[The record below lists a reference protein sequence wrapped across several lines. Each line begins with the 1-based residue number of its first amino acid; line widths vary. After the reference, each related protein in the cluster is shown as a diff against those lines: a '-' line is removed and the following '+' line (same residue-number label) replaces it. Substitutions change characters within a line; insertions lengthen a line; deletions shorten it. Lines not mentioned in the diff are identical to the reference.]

1 MKKVLAVALI
11 AAALITMIIVP
22 VGAELTNEEQI
33 INDRRPI
40 KCPECG
46 QQLNNTDGDGNKT
59 PLAWRDVKGNVNYD
73 TVDSYTHYCDNC
85 QTDVTFHFWACKY
98 SSCHICLPTSPGD
111 VCPNCHAYQ
120 VIPEDIQELIYGA
133 GDAENSYYAGTVQG
147 YEKGKAAATDGG
159 YEAGYNAGYEAGYAV
174 YPFVMGHITNN
185 GQKEVQAEMASPKYG
200 GAYDP
205 DKLKQDEKNQEAAL
219 AQLKV
224 DGQDYNPKQMDA
236 YETVSGAEKES
247 SEGMF
252 MGSPIIFGR
261 EALGKLGVM
270 DNMYVTMPL
279 VKRLQYQ
286 AASVNFN
293 RALGEGN
300 KIKNQKALDNII
312 KAQTEAIAVQKRVT
326 LDSYKPYVSADELKQ
341 MGAWYDEYLASVVAT
356 LRSNESSDNKQ
367 KQQEKATKLLNSRLL
382 NKKEKVERRL
392 ELLGQE
398 AAKEAINI
406 YGVGSGGSRLTTGTL
421 PLHNQL
427 ETALA
432 SFKHTEKALI
442 FNTGY
447 MANVGIISALGIK
460 DSIIFSDELNH
471 ASIIDGCRLSHAKTV
486 VYKHNDM
493 KDLAEKLQE
502 HAGCQGLIVTDAVF
516 SMGGDIAP
524 LPDIMALA
532 EQYHVLTMVDE
543 AHATGVIGATGRGI
557 VEHFGLKRQPDVLM
571 GTLSKALAA
580 EGGYVCG
587 SQLLIDYLRNTA
599 RSYIFSTSLS
609 PAVLAAATK
618 ALELLENQPS
628 MVHQL
633 QENTRIFCKTL
644 QQEGI
649 EAHSDTAIV
658 PIVLH
663 DEELALRVAEE
674 LNIQNIFISP
684 IRYPTVPKGQAML
697 RAALMATHTA
707 EELRQAAHTIGQ
719 TISRL
724 TNN

>member
-1 MKKVLAVALI
+1 MSI
-11 AAALITMIIVP
+11 
-22 VGAELTNEEQI
+22 
-33 INDRRPI
+33 
-40 KCPECG
+40 
-46 QQLNNTDGDGNKT
+46 
-59 PLAWRDVKGNVNYD
+59 
-73 TVDSYTHYCDNC
+73 
-85 QTDVTFHFWACKY
+85 Y
-98 SSCHICLPTSPGD
+98 SLKMRASKHTGS
-111 VCPNCHAYQ
+111 
-120 VIPEDIQELIYGA
+120 IQE
-133 GDAENSYYAGTVQG
+133 
-147 YEKGKAAATDGG
+147 
-159 YEAGYNAGYEAGYAV
+159 
-174 YPFVMGHITNN
+174 H
-185 GQKEVQAEMASPKYG
+185 
-200 GAYDP
+200 
-205 DKLKQDEKNQEAAL
+205 
-219 AQLKV
+219 
-224 DGQDYNPKQMDA
+224 
-236 YETVSGAEKES
+236 VSGAEKILPQQELPQQ
-247 SEGMF
+247 M
-252 MGSPIIFGR
+252 
-261 EALGKLGVM
+261 EALLSRALHHAKGKADFINLKIEAVAPENLKYIEALPVSTHEAATPAEGRQFMCQIMAELGLTTDKCQKILELFQATYGMRGAMLLDVDTLERLEPDQQRGIRATYM
-270 DNMYVTMPL
+270 DSIAPKGEAKAICDGKNHFQEALVLASKVLSAPNIIGELCMSDDPDYITGYIATRDKGYIRITQLKEMGCPDGGRIFLYRGPKSQVEDCIRYLQEQRVL
-279 VKRLQYQ
+279 VKNVPSNPYANNTPKPKSTSDKPWQIFEDILAQKKSQQLYRNTKEISSAQ
-286 AASVNFN
+286 AAHIIYQ
-293 RALGEGN
+293 GQ
-300 KIKNQKALDNII
+300 NQL
-312 KAQTEAIAVQKRVT
+312 
-326 LDSYKPYVSADELKQ
+326 
-341 MGAWYDEYLASVVAT
+341 MLAS
-356 LRSNESSDNKQ
+356 NDY
-367 KQQEKATKLLNSRLL
+367 
-382 NKKEKVERRL
+382 
-392 ELLGQE
+392 LGLIDHPEVKE

-557 VEHFGLKRQPDVLM
+557 AEHFGLKRQPDVLM

-649 EAHSDTAIV
+649 EAHSDTAII

-663 DEELALRVAEE
+663 DEVLALRVAAE
-674 LNIQNIFISP
+674 LNRQNIFISP

-697 RAALMATHTA
+697 RAALMATHTPK
-707 EELRQAAHTIGQ
+707 ELCQAAHTIGQ
-719 TISRL
+719 TIARL
-724 TNN
+724 ADN

>member
-1 MKKVLAVALI
+1 MSI
-11 AAALITMIIVP
+11 
-22 VGAELTNEEQI
+22 
-33 INDRRPI
+33 
-40 KCPECG
+40 
-46 QQLNNTDGDGNKT
+46 
-59 PLAWRDVKGNVNYD
+59 
-73 TVDSYTHYCDNC
+73 
-85 QTDVTFHFWACKY
+85 Y
-98 SSCHICLPTSPGD
+98 SLKMRASKHTGS
-111 VCPNCHAYQ
+111 
-120 VIPEDIQELIYGA
+120 IQE
-133 GDAENSYYAGTVQG
+133 
-147 YEKGKAAATDGG
+147 
-159 YEAGYNAGYEAGYAV
+159 
-174 YPFVMGHITNN
+174 H
-185 GQKEVQAEMASPKYG
+185 
-200 GAYDP
+200 
-205 DKLKQDEKNQEAAL
+205 
-219 AQLKV
+219 
-224 DGQDYNPKQMDA
+224 
-236 YETVSGAEKES
+236 VSGAEKILPQQELPQQMEALLSRALHHAKGKADFINLKIEAIS
-247 SEGMF
+247 SE
-252 MGSPIIFGR
+252 SLKYI
-261 EALGKLGVM
+261 EALPVSTHEAANPAEGRQFMCQIMTELGLTPDKCQKILELFQATYGMRGAMLLDVDTLERLEPDQQRGIRATYMDSIAPKGEAKAICDGKNHFQEALVLASKVLSAPNIIGELCMSDDPDYITGYIATRDKGYIRITQLKEMGCPDGGRIFLYRGPKSQVE
-270 DNMYVTMPL
+270 DCIQYLQEQRVL
-279 VKRLQYQ
+279 VKNVPSNPYANNTPKPKSTSDKPWQIFQDILDQKKIQQLYRNTKEISSAQ
-286 AASVNFN
+286 AAHIIYQ
-293 RALGEGN
+293 GQ
-300 KIKNQKALDNII
+300 NQL
-312 KAQTEAIAVQKRVT
+312 
-326 LDSYKPYVSADELKQ
+326 
-341 MGAWYDEYLASVVAT
+341 MLAS
-356 LRSNESSDNKQ
+356 NDY
-367 KQQEKATKLLNSRLL
+367 
-382 NKKEKVERRL
+382 
-392 ELLGQE
+392 LGLIDHPEVKE

-543 AHATGVIGATGRGI
+543 AHATGVIGVTGRGI
-557 VEHFGLKRQPDVLM
+557 AEHFGLKRQPDVLM

-633 QENTRIFCKTL
+633 HENTRIFCKTL

-674 LNIQNIFISP
+674 LNRQNIFISP

-697 RAALMATHTA
+697 RAALMATHTP
-707 EELRQAAHTIGQ
+707 EELCQAAHTIGQ
-719 TISRL
+719 TIARL
-724 TNN
+724 TDN

>member
-1 MKKVLAVALI
+1 MSI
-11 AAALITMIIVP
+11 
-22 VGAELTNEEQI
+22 
-33 INDRRPI
+33 
-40 KCPECG
+40 
-46 QQLNNTDGDGNKT
+46 
-59 PLAWRDVKGNVNYD
+59 
-73 TVDSYTHYCDNC
+73 
-85 QTDVTFHFWACKY
+85 Y
-98 SSCHICLPTSPGD
+98 SLKMRASKHTGS
-111 VCPNCHAYQ
+111 V
-120 VIPEDIQELIYGA
+120 QE
-133 GDAENSYYAGTVQG
+133 
-147 YEKGKAAATDGG
+147 
-159 YEAGYNAGYEAGYAV
+159 
-174 YPFVMGHITNN
+174 H
-185 GQKEVQAEMASPKYG
+185 
-200 GAYDP
+200 
-205 DKLKQDEKNQEAAL
+205 
-219 AQLKV
+219 
-224 DGQDYNPKQMDA
+224 
-236 YETVSGAEKES
+236 VSGAEKILPQQELPQQMEALLSRALHHAKGKADFINLKIEAIS
-247 SEGMF
+247 SE
-252 MGSPIIFGR
+252 SLKYI
-261 EALGKLGVM
+261 EALPVSTHEAANPAEGRQFMCQIMTELGLTPDKCQKILELFQATYGMRGAMLLDVDTLERLEPDQQRGIRATYMDSIAPKGEAKAICDGKNHFQEALVLASKVLSAPNIIGELCMSDDPDYITGYIATRDKGYIRITQLKEMGCPDGGRIFLYRGPKSQVE
-270 DNMYVTMPL
+270 DCIKYLQEQRVL
-279 VKRLQYQ
+279 VKNVPANPYANNIPKPKSASDKPWQVFKDILAQKKSQQLYRNTKEISSAQ
-286 AASVNFN
+286 AAH
-293 RALGEGN
+293 
-300 KIKNQKALDNII
+300 II
-312 KAQTEAIAVQKRVT
+312 YQGQSR
-326 LDSYKPYVSADELKQ
+326 L
-341 MGAWYDEYLASVVAT
+341 MLASNDY
-356 LRSNESSDNKQ
+356 LGLIDHPEIKES
-367 KQQEKATKLLNSRLL
+367 
-382 NKKEKVERRL
+382 
-392 ELLGQE
+392 
-398 AAKEAINI
+398 AKEAINT

-427 ETALA
+427 EAALA
-432 SFKHTEKALI
+432 NFKHTEKALL

-557 VEHFGLKRQPDVLM
+557 VEHFDLNRQPDVLM

-649 EAHSDTAIV
+649 EAHSNTAIV

-663 DEELALRVAEE
+663 DEELALRAAEE
-674 LNIQNIFISP
+674 LNRQNIFISP

-697 RAALMATHTA
+697 RAALMATHTP
-707 EELRQAAHTIGQ
+707 EELCQAAHTIGQ
-719 TISRL
+719 TISKL

>member
-1 MKKVLAVALI
+1 MSI
-11 AAALITMIIVP
+11 
-22 VGAELTNEEQI
+22 
-33 INDRRPI
+33 
-40 KCPECG
+40 
-46 QQLNNTDGDGNKT
+46 
-59 PLAWRDVKGNVNYD
+59 
-73 TVDSYTHYCDNC
+73 
-85 QTDVTFHFWACKY
+85 Y
-98 SSCHICLPTSPGD
+98 SLKMRASKHTGS
-111 VCPNCHAYQ
+111 
-120 VIPEDIQELIYGA
+120 IQE
-133 GDAENSYYAGTVQG
+133 
-147 YEKGKAAATDGG
+147 
-159 YEAGYNAGYEAGYAV
+159 
-174 YPFVMGHITNN
+174 H
-185 GQKEVQAEMASPKYG
+185 
-200 GAYDP
+200 
-205 DKLKQDEKNQEAAL
+205 
-219 AQLKV
+219 
-224 DGQDYNPKQMDA
+224 
-236 YETVSGAEKES
+236 VSGAEKILPQQELPQQMEALLSRALHHAKGKADFINLKIEAIS
-247 SEGMF
+247 SESLKYIDALPVSTHEAANPAEGRQFMCQIMTELGLTPDKCQKILELFRATYGMRGAMLLDVDTLERLEPDQQRGIRATYMDSIAPKGETKAICDGKNHF
-252 MGSPIIFGR
+252 Q
-261 EALGKLGVM
+261 EALVLASKVLSAPNIIGELCMSDDPDYITGYIATREKGYIRITQLKEMGCPDGGRIFLYRGPKSQVN
-270 DNMYVTMPL
+270 DCIKYLQEQRVL
-279 VKRLQYQ
+279 VKNVPANPYGNNTPKQKSAPNKPWQVFEDILTQKKSQQLYRNTKEISSAQ
-286 AASVNFN
+286 AAHIIYQ
-293 RALGEGN
+293 GQ
-300 KIKNQKALDNII
+300 NQL
-312 KAQTEAIAVQKRVT
+312 
-326 LDSYKPYVSADELKQ
+326 
-341 MGAWYDEYLASVVAT
+341 MLASNDY
-356 LRSNESSDNKQ
+356 LGLIDHPEIK
-367 KQQEKATKLLNSRLL
+367 KAAN
-382 NKKEKVERRL
+382 
-392 ELLGQE
+392 
-398 AAKEAINI
+398 EAINI

-427 ETALA
+427 EAALA
-432 SFKHTEKALI
+432 KFKHTEKALI

-532 EQYHVLTMVDE
+532 KQYHVLTMVDE

-674 LNIQNIFISP
+674 LNRQNIFISP

-697 RAALMATHTA
+697 RAALMATHTP

-719 TISRL
+719 TILRL
-724 TNN
+724 TDN

>member
-1 MKKVLAVALI
+1 MSI
-11 AAALITMIIVP
+11 
-22 VGAELTNEEQI
+22 
-33 INDRRPI
+33 
-40 KCPECG
+40 
-46 QQLNNTDGDGNKT
+46 
-59 PLAWRDVKGNVNYD
+59 
-73 TVDSYTHYCDNC
+73 
-85 QTDVTFHFWACKY
+85 Y
-98 SSCHICLPTSPGD
+98 SLKMRASKHTGS
-111 VCPNCHAYQ
+111 V
-120 VIPEDIQELIYGA
+120 QE
-133 GDAENSYYAGTVQG
+133 
-147 YEKGKAAATDGG
+147 
-159 YEAGYNAGYEAGYAV
+159 
-174 YPFVMGHITNN
+174 H
-185 GQKEVQAEMASPKYG
+185 
-200 GAYDP
+200 
-205 DKLKQDEKNQEAAL
+205 
-219 AQLKV
+219 
-224 DGQDYNPKQMDA
+224 
-236 YETVSGAEKES
+236 VSGAEKILPQQELPQQ
-247 SEGMF
+247 M
-252 MGSPIIFGR
+252 
-261 EALGKLGVM
+261 EALLSRALHHAKGKADFINLKIEAVAPENLQYIEALPVSTHEAANPTEGRQFMCQIMTELGLTPDKCQKILELFQATYGMRGAMLLDVDTLERLEPDQQRGIRATYM
-270 DNMYVTMPL
+270 DSIAPKGEAKAICDGKNHFQEALVLASKVLSAPNIIGELCMSDDPDYITGYIATRDKGYIRITQLKEMGCPHGGRIFLYRGPKSQVEDCIKYLQEQRVL
-279 VKRLQYQ
+279 VKNVPANPYGNNTPKPKSASDKPWQIFQDILAQKKSQQLYRNTKEISSAQ
-286 AASVNFN
+286 AAHIIYQ
-293 RALGEGN
+293 GQ
-300 KIKNQKALDNII
+300 NQL
-312 KAQTEAIAVQKRVT
+312 
-326 LDSYKPYVSADELKQ
+326 
-341 MGAWYDEYLASVVAT
+341 MLAS
-356 LRSNESSDNKQ
+356 NDY
-367 KQQEKATKLLNSRLL
+367 
-382 NKKEKVERRL
+382 
-392 ELLGQE
+392 LGLIDHPEIKE

-427 ETALA
+427 ESALA

-447 MANVGIISALGIK
+447 MANVGIISALGVK

-524 LPDIMALA
+524 LPDIMVLA

-587 SQLLIDYLRNTA
+587 NQLLIDYLRNTA

-663 DEELALRVAEE
+663 DEELSLRAAEE
-674 LNIQNIFISP
+674 LNRQNIFISP

-697 RAALMATHTA
+697 RAALMATHTP

-724 TNN
+724 ADN

>member
-1 MKKVLAVALI
+1 MSI
-11 AAALITMIIVP
+11 
-22 VGAELTNEEQI
+22 
-33 INDRRPI
+33 
-40 KCPECG
+40 
-46 QQLNNTDGDGNKT
+46 
-59 PLAWRDVKGNVNYD
+59 
-73 TVDSYTHYCDNC
+73 
-85 QTDVTFHFWACKY
+85 Y
-98 SSCHICLPTSPGD
+98 SLKMRASKHTGS
-111 VCPNCHAYQ
+111 V
-120 VIPEDIQELIYGA
+120 QE
-133 GDAENSYYAGTVQG
+133 
-147 YEKGKAAATDGG
+147 
-159 YEAGYNAGYEAGYAV
+159 
-174 YPFVMGHITNN
+174 H
-185 GQKEVQAEMASPKYG
+185 
-200 GAYDP
+200 
-205 DKLKQDEKNQEAAL
+205 
-219 AQLKV
+219 
-224 DGQDYNPKQMDA
+224 
-236 YETVSGAEKES
+236 VSGAEKILPQQELPQQ
-247 SEGMF
+247 M
-252 MGSPIIFGR
+252 
-261 EALGKLGVM
+261 EALLSRALHHAKGKADFINLKIEAVASENLQYIEALPVSTHEAATPAEGRQFMCQIMTELGLTPDKCQKILELFQATYGMRGAMLLDVDTLERLEPDQQRGIRATYM
-270 DNMYVTMPL
+270 DSIAPKGEAKAICDGKNHFQEALVLASKVLSAPNIIGELCMSDDPDYITGYIATREKGYIRITQLKEMGCPDGGRIFLYRGPKSQVEDCIKYLQEQRVL
-279 VKRLQYQ
+279 VKNVPANPYGNNTSKPKSPSDKPWQIFEDILTQKKSQQLYRNTKEISSAQ
-286 AASVNFN
+286 AAHIIYQ
-293 RALGEGN
+293 GQ
-300 KIKNQKALDNII
+300 NQL
-312 KAQTEAIAVQKRVT
+312 
-326 LDSYKPYVSADELKQ
+326 
-341 MGAWYDEYLASVVAT
+341 MLAS
-356 LRSNESSDNKQ
+356 NDY
-367 KQQEKATKLLNSRLL
+367 
-382 NKKEKVERRL
+382 
-392 ELLGQE
+392 LGLIDHPEIKE

-543 AHATGVIGATGRGI
+543 AHSTGVIGATGRGI

-674 LNIQNIFISP
+674 LNRQNIFISP

-697 RAALMATHTA
+697 RAALMATHTP

-724 TNN
+724 ADN

>member
-1 MKKVLAVALI
+1 MSI
-11 AAALITMIIVP
+11 
-22 VGAELTNEEQI
+22 
-33 INDRRPI
+33 
-40 KCPECG
+40 
-46 QQLNNTDGDGNKT
+46 
-59 PLAWRDVKGNVNYD
+59 
-73 TVDSYTHYCDNC
+73 
-85 QTDVTFHFWACKY
+85 Y
-98 SSCHICLPTSPGD
+98 SLKMRASKHTGS
-111 VCPNCHAYQ
+111 
-120 VIPEDIQELIYGA
+120 IQE
-133 GDAENSYYAGTVQG
+133 
-147 YEKGKAAATDGG
+147 
-159 YEAGYNAGYEAGYAV
+159 
-174 YPFVMGHITNN
+174 H
-185 GQKEVQAEMASPKYG
+185 
-200 GAYDP
+200 
-205 DKLKQDEKNQEAAL
+205 
-219 AQLKV
+219 
-224 DGQDYNPKQMDA
+224 
-236 YETVSGAEKES
+236 VSGAEKILPQQELPQQMEALLSRALHHAKGKADFINLKIEAIS
-247 SEGMF
+247 SE
-252 MGSPIIFGR
+252 SLQYI
-261 EALGKLGVM
+261 EALPVSTHEAANPTEGRQFMCQIMTELGLTPDKCQKILKLFQATYGMRGAMLLDVDTLERLEPDQQRGIRATYMDSIAPKGEAKAICDGKNHFQEALVLASKVLSAPNIIGELCMSDDPDYITGYIATRDKGYIRITQLKEMGCPDGGRIFLYRGPKSQVE
-270 DNMYVTMPL
+270 DCIQYLQEQRVL
-279 VKRLQYQ
+279 VKNVPTTPYANHTPKPKSAPNKPWQVFEDILAQKKSQQLYRNTKEISSAQ
-286 AASVNFN
+286 AAHIIYQ
-293 RALGEGN
+293 GQ
-300 KIKNQKALDNII
+300 NQL
-312 KAQTEAIAVQKRVT
+312 
-326 LDSYKPYVSADELKQ
+326 
-341 MGAWYDEYLASVVAT
+341 MLAS
-356 LRSNESSDNKQ
+356 NDY
-367 KQQEKATKLLNSRLL
+367 
-382 NKKEKVERRL
+382 
-392 ELLGQE
+392 LGLIDHPEVKE

-427 ETALA
+427 ESALA

-557 VEHFGLKRQPDVLM
+557 VEHFGLNRQPDVLM

-674 LNIQNIFISP
+674 LNRQNIFISP

-697 RAALMATHTA
+697 RAALMATHTP

-724 TNN
+724 ADN

>member
-1 MKKVLAVALI
+1 MSI
-11 AAALITMIIVP
+11 
-22 VGAELTNEEQI
+22 
-33 INDRRPI
+33 
-40 KCPECG
+40 
-46 QQLNNTDGDGNKT
+46 
-59 PLAWRDVKGNVNYD
+59 
-73 TVDSYTHYCDNC
+73 
-85 QTDVTFHFWACKY
+85 Y
-98 SSCHICLPTSPGD
+98 SLKMRASKHIGS
-111 VCPNCHAYQ
+111 
-120 VIPEDIQELIYGA
+120 IQE
-133 GDAENSYYAGTVQG
+133 
-147 YEKGKAAATDGG
+147 
-159 YEAGYNAGYEAGYAV
+159 
-174 YPFVMGHITNN
+174 H
-185 GQKEVQAEMASPKYG
+185 
-200 GAYDP
+200 
-205 DKLKQDEKNQEAAL
+205 
-219 AQLKV
+219 
-224 DGQDYNPKQMDA
+224 
-236 YETVSGAEKES
+236 VSGAEKILPQQELPQQ
-247 SEGMF
+247 M
-252 MGSPIIFGR
+252 
-261 EALGKLGVM
+261 EALLSRALHHAKGKADFINLKIEAVAPENLKYIEALPVSTHEAATPADGRQFMCQIMAELGLTPDKCQKILELFQATYGMRGAMLLDVDTLERLEPDQQRGIRATYM
-270 DNMYVTMPL
+270 DSIAPKGEAKAICDGKNHFQEALVLASKVLSAPNIIGELCMSDDPDYITGYIATRDKGYIRITQLKEMGCPDGGRIFLYRGPKSQVEDCIQYLQEQRVL
-279 VKRLQYQ
+279 VKNVPSNPYANNTPKPKSTSDKPWQIFQDILAQKKSQQLYRNTKEISSAQ
-286 AASVNFN
+286 AAHIIYQ
-293 RALGEGN
+293 GQ
-300 KIKNQKALDNII
+300 NQL
-312 KAQTEAIAVQKRVT
+312 
-326 LDSYKPYVSADELKQ
+326 
-341 MGAWYDEYLASVVAT
+341 MLAS
-356 LRSNESSDNKQ
+356 NDY
-367 KQQEKATKLLNSRLL
+367 
-382 NKKEKVERRL
+382 
-392 ELLGQE
+392 LGLIDHPEVKE

-427 ETALA
+427 ESALA

-502 HAGCQGLIVTDAVF
+502 HAGCQSLIVTDAVF

-644 QQEGI
+644 KQEGI

-674 LNIQNIFISP
+674 LNRQNIFISP

-697 RAALMATHTA
+697 RAALMATHTP
-707 EELRQAAHTIGQ
+707 EELCQAAHTIGQ
-719 TISRL
+719 TIARL
-724 TNN
+724 ADN

>member
-1 MKKVLAVALI
+1 MSI
-11 AAALITMIIVP
+11 
-22 VGAELTNEEQI
+22 
-33 INDRRPI
+33 
-40 KCPECG
+40 
-46 QQLNNTDGDGNKT
+46 
-59 PLAWRDVKGNVNYD
+59 
-73 TVDSYTHYCDNC
+73 
-85 QTDVTFHFWACKY
+85 Y
-98 SSCHICLPTSPGD
+98 SLKMRASKHTGS
-111 VCPNCHAYQ
+111 
-120 VIPEDIQELIYGA
+120 IQE
-133 GDAENSYYAGTVQG
+133 
-147 YEKGKAAATDGG
+147 
-159 YEAGYNAGYEAGYAV
+159 
-174 YPFVMGHITNN
+174 H
-185 GQKEVQAEMASPKYG
+185 
-200 GAYDP
+200 
-205 DKLKQDEKNQEAAL
+205 
-219 AQLKV
+219 
-224 DGQDYNPKQMDA
+224 
-236 YETVSGAEKES
+236 VSGAEKILPQQELPQQMEALLSRALHHAKGKADFINLKIEAIS
-247 SEGMF
+247 SENLQY
-252 MGSPIIFGR
+252 I
-261 EALGKLGVM
+261 EALPVSTHEAANPTEGRQFMCQIMTELGLPPDKCQKILELFQATYGMRGAMLLDVDTLERLEPDQQRGIRATYMDSIAPKGETKAICDGKNHFQEALVLASKVLSAPNIIGELCMSDDPDYITGYIATREKGYIRITQLKEMGCPDGGRIFLYRGPKSQVE
-270 DNMYVTMPL
+270 DCIRYLQEQRVL
-279 VKRLQYQ
+279 VKNVPSNPYANNTPKPKSTSDKPWQIFQDILSQKKSQQLYRNTKEISSAQ
-286 AASVNFN
+286 AAHIIYQ
-293 RALGEGN
+293 GQ
-300 KIKNQKALDNII
+300 NQL
-312 KAQTEAIAVQKRVT
+312 
-326 LDSYKPYVSADELKQ
+326 
-341 MGAWYDEYLASVVAT
+341 MLAS
-356 LRSNESSDNKQ
+356 NDY
-367 KQQEKATKLLNSRLL
+367 
-382 NKKEKVERRL
+382 
-392 ELLGQE
+392 LGLIDHPEVKE

-557 VEHFGLKRQPDVLM
+557 AEHFGLKHQPDVLM

-618 ALELLENQPS
+618 ALERLENQPS

-674 LNIQNIFISP
+674 LNRQNIFISP

-697 RAALMATHTA
+697 RAALMATHTP

>member
-1 MKKVLAVALI
+1 MSI
-11 AAALITMIIVP
+11 
-22 VGAELTNEEQI
+22 
-33 INDRRPI
+33 
-40 KCPECG
+40 
-46 QQLNNTDGDGNKT
+46 
-59 PLAWRDVKGNVNYD
+59 
-73 TVDSYTHYCDNC
+73 
-85 QTDVTFHFWACKY
+85 Y
-98 SSCHICLPTSPGD
+98 SLKMRASKHTGS
-111 VCPNCHAYQ
+111 
-120 VIPEDIQELIYGA
+120 IQE
-133 GDAENSYYAGTVQG
+133 
-147 YEKGKAAATDGG
+147 
-159 YEAGYNAGYEAGYAV
+159 
-174 YPFVMGHITNN
+174 H
-185 GQKEVQAEMASPKYG
+185 
-200 GAYDP
+200 
-205 DKLKQDEKNQEAAL
+205 
-219 AQLKV
+219 
-224 DGQDYNPKQMDA
+224 
-236 YETVSGAEKES
+236 VSGAEKILPQQELPQQ
-247 SEGMF
+247 M
-252 MGSPIIFGR
+252 
-261 EALGKLGVM
+261 EALLSRALHHAKGKADFINLKIEAVAPENLQYIEALPVSTHEAATPAEGRQFMCQIMTELGLTPDKCQKILELFQATYGMRGAMLLDVDTLERLEPDQQRGIRATYM
-270 DNMYVTMPL
+270 DSIAPKGEAKAICDGKNHFQEALVLASKVLSAPNIIGELCMSDDPDYITGYIATRDKGYIRITQLKEMGCPDGGRIFLYRGPKSQVEDCIQYLQEQRVL
-279 VKRLQYQ
+279 VKNVPSNPYANNTPKPKSTSDKPWQIFQDILDQKKSQQLYRNTKEISSAQ
-286 AASVNFN
+286 AAHIIYQ
-293 RALGEGN
+293 GQ
-300 KIKNQKALDNII
+300 NQL
-312 KAQTEAIAVQKRVT
+312 
-326 LDSYKPYVSADELKQ
+326 
-341 MGAWYDEYLASVVAT
+341 MLAS
-356 LRSNESSDNKQ
+356 NDY
-367 KQQEKATKLLNSRLL
+367 
-382 NKKEKVERRL
+382 
-392 ELLGQE
+392 LGLIDHPEVKE

-442 FNTGY
+442 FNAGY

-557 VEHFGLKRQPDVLM
+557 VEHFGLKHQPDVLM

-674 LNIQNIFISP
+674 LNRQNIFISP

-697 RAALMATHTA
+697 RAALMATHTP
-707 EELRQAAHTIGQ
+707 EELCQAAHTIGQ

-724 TNN
+724 ADN

>member
-1 MKKVLAVALI
+1 MSI
-11 AAALITMIIVP
+11 
-22 VGAELTNEEQI
+22 
-33 INDRRPI
+33 
-40 KCPECG
+40 
-46 QQLNNTDGDGNKT
+46 
-59 PLAWRDVKGNVNYD
+59 
-73 TVDSYTHYCDNC
+73 
-85 QTDVTFHFWACKY
+85 Y
-98 SSCHICLPTSPGD
+98 SLKMRASKHTGS
-111 VCPNCHAYQ
+111 
-120 VIPEDIQELIYGA
+120 IQE
-133 GDAENSYYAGTVQG
+133 
-147 YEKGKAAATDGG
+147 
-159 YEAGYNAGYEAGYAV
+159 
-174 YPFVMGHITNN
+174 H
-185 GQKEVQAEMASPKYG
+185 
-200 GAYDP
+200 
-205 DKLKQDEKNQEAAL
+205 
-219 AQLKV
+219 
-224 DGQDYNPKQMDA
+224 
-236 YETVSGAEKES
+236 VSGAEKILPQQELPQQMEALLSRALHHAKGKADFINLKIEAIS
-247 SEGMF
+247 SE
-252 MGSPIIFGR
+252 SLQYI
-261 EALGKLGVM
+261 EALPISTHEAATPAEGRQFMYQIMTELGLTPDKCQKILELFQATYGMRGAMLLDVDTLERLEPDQQRGIRATYMDSITPKGEAKAICDGKNHFQEALVLASKVLSAPNIIGELCMSDDPDYITGYIATRDKGYIRITQLKEMGCPDGGRIFLYRGPKSQVN
-270 DNMYVTMPL
+270 DCIKYLQEQRVL
-279 VKRLQYQ
+279 VKNVPANPYGNNTPKPKSAPNKPWQIFKDILAQKKSQQLYRNTKEISSAQ
-286 AASVNFN
+286 AAHIIYQ
-293 RALGEGN
+293 GQ
-300 KIKNQKALDNII
+300 NQL
-312 KAQTEAIAVQKRVT
+312 
-326 LDSYKPYVSADELKQ
+326 
-341 MGAWYDEYLASVVAT
+341 MLAS
-356 LRSNESSDNKQ
+356 NDY
-367 KQQEKATKLLNSRLL
+367 
-382 NKKEKVERRL
+382 
-392 ELLGQE
+392 LGLIDHPEIKE

-432 SFKHTEKALI
+432 NFKHTEKALI

-674 LNIQNIFISP
+674 LNRQNIFISP

-697 RAALMATHTA
+697 RAALMATHTP

-719 TISRL
+719 TILRL

>member
-1 MKKVLAVALI
+1 MSI
-11 AAALITMIIVP
+11 
-22 VGAELTNEEQI
+22 
-33 INDRRPI
+33 
-40 KCPECG
+40 
-46 QQLNNTDGDGNKT
+46 
-59 PLAWRDVKGNVNYD
+59 
-73 TVDSYTHYCDNC
+73 
-85 QTDVTFHFWACKY
+85 Y
-98 SSCHICLPTSPGD
+98 SLKMRASKHTGS
-111 VCPNCHAYQ
+111 
-120 VIPEDIQELIYGA
+120 IQE
-133 GDAENSYYAGTVQG
+133 
-147 YEKGKAAATDGG
+147 
-159 YEAGYNAGYEAGYAV
+159 
-174 YPFVMGHITNN
+174 H
-185 GQKEVQAEMASPKYG
+185 
-200 GAYDP
+200 
-205 DKLKQDEKNQEAAL
+205 
-219 AQLKV
+219 
-224 DGQDYNPKQMDA
+224 
-236 YETVSGAEKES
+236 VSGAEKILSQQELPQQ
-247 SEGMF
+247 M
-252 MGSPIIFGR
+252 
-261 EALGKLGVM
+261 EALLSRALHHAKGKADFINLKIEAVAPENLKYIEALPVSTHEAATPAEGRQFMCQIMAELGLTSDKCQKILELFQATYGMRGAMLLDVDTLERLEPDQQRGIRATYM
-270 DNMYVTMPL
+270 DSIAPKGEAKAICDGKNHFQEALVLASKVLSAPNIIGELCMSDDPDYITGYIATRDKGYIRITKLKKMGCPDGGRIFLYRGPKSQVEDCIQYLQEQRVL
-279 VKRLQYQ
+279 VKNVPSNPYANNTPKPKSTSDKPWQIFQDILAQKKIQQLYRNTKEISSAQ
-286 AASVNFN
+286 AAHIIYQ
-293 RALGEGN
+293 GQ
-300 KIKNQKALDNII
+300 NQL
-312 KAQTEAIAVQKRVT
+312 
-326 LDSYKPYVSADELKQ
+326 
-341 MGAWYDEYLASVVAT
+341 MLAS
-356 LRSNESSDNKQ
+356 NDY
-367 KQQEKATKLLNSRLL
+367 
-382 NKKEKVERRL
+382 
-392 ELLGQE
+392 LGLIDHPEVKE

-674 LNIQNIFISP
+674 LNRQNIFISP

-697 RAALMATHTA
+697 RAALMATHTP
-707 EELRQAAHTIGQ
+707 EELCQAAHTIGQ

-724 TNN
+724 ADN

>member
-1 MKKVLAVALI
+1 MSI
-11 AAALITMIIVP
+11 
-22 VGAELTNEEQI
+22 
-33 INDRRPI
+33 
-40 KCPECG
+40 
-46 QQLNNTDGDGNKT
+46 
-59 PLAWRDVKGNVNYD
+59 
-73 TVDSYTHYCDNC
+73 
-85 QTDVTFHFWACKY
+85 Y
-98 SSCHICLPTSPGD
+98 SLKMRASKHIGS
-111 VCPNCHAYQ
+111 
-120 VIPEDIQELIYGA
+120 IQE
-133 GDAENSYYAGTVQG
+133 
-147 YEKGKAAATDGG
+147 
-159 YEAGYNAGYEAGYAV
+159 
-174 YPFVMGHITNN
+174 H
-185 GQKEVQAEMASPKYG
+185 
-200 GAYDP
+200 
-205 DKLKQDEKNQEAAL
+205 
-219 AQLKV
+219 
-224 DGQDYNPKQMDA
+224 
-236 YETVSGAEKES
+236 VSGAEKILPQQELPQQ
-247 SEGMF
+247 M
-252 MGSPIIFGR
+252 
-261 EALGKLGVM
+261 EALLSRALHHAKGKADFINLKIEAVAPENLKYIEALPVSTHEAATPAEGRQFMCQIMAELGLTPDKCQKILELFQATYGMRGAMLLDVDTLERLEPDQQRGIRATYM
-270 DNMYVTMPL
+270 DSIAPKGEAKAICDGKNHFQEALVLASKVLSAPNIIGELCMSDDPDYITGYIATRDKGYIRITQLKEMGCPDGGRIFLYRGPKSQVEDCIQYLQEQRVL
-279 VKRLQYQ
+279 VKNVPSNPYANNTPKPKSTSDKPWQIFQDILAQKKSQQLYRNTKEISSAQ
-286 AASVNFN
+286 AAHIIYQ
-293 RALGEGN
+293 GQ
-300 KIKNQKALDNII
+300 NQL
-312 KAQTEAIAVQKRVT
+312 
-326 LDSYKPYVSADELKQ
+326 
-341 MGAWYDEYLASVVAT
+341 MLAS
-356 LRSNESSDNKQ
+356 NDY
-367 KQQEKATKLLNSRLL
+367 
-382 NKKEKVERRL
+382 
-392 ELLGQE
+392 LGLIDHPEVKE

-427 ETALA
+427 ESALA

-502 HAGCQGLIVTDAVF
+502 HAGCQSLIVTDAVF

-644 QQEGI
+644 KQEGI

-674 LNIQNIFISP
+674 LNRQNIFISP

-697 RAALMATHTA
+697 RAALMATHTP
-707 EELRQAAHTIGQ
+707 EELCQAAHTIGQ

-724 TNN
+724 ADN

>member
-1 MKKVLAVALI
+1 MSI
-11 AAALITMIIVP
+11 
-22 VGAELTNEEQI
+22 
-33 INDRRPI
+33 
-40 KCPECG
+40 
-46 QQLNNTDGDGNKT
+46 
-59 PLAWRDVKGNVNYD
+59 
-73 TVDSYTHYCDNC
+73 
-85 QTDVTFHFWACKY
+85 Y
-98 SSCHICLPTSPGD
+98 SLKMRASKHTGS
-111 VCPNCHAYQ
+111 
-120 VIPEDIQELIYGA
+120 IQE
-133 GDAENSYYAGTVQG
+133 
-147 YEKGKAAATDGG
+147 
-159 YEAGYNAGYEAGYAV
+159 
-174 YPFVMGHITNN
+174 H
-185 GQKEVQAEMASPKYG
+185 
-200 GAYDP
+200 
-205 DKLKQDEKNQEAAL
+205 
-219 AQLKV
+219 
-224 DGQDYNPKQMDA
+224 
-236 YETVSGAEKES
+236 VSGAEKILPQQELPQQMEALLSRALHHAKGKADFINLKIEAIS
-247 SEGMF
+247 SE
-252 MGSPIIFGR
+252 SLQYI
-261 EALGKLGVM
+261 EALPVSTHEAATPAEGRQFMCQIMTELGLTPDKCQKILELFQATYGMRGAMLLDVDTLERLEPDQQRGIRATYMDSIAPKGEAKAICDGKNHFQEALVLASKVLSAPNIIGELCMSDDPDYITGYIATRDKGYIRITQLKEMGCPDGGRIFLYRGPKSQVE
-270 DNMYVTMPL
+270 DCIKYLQKQRVL
-279 VKRLQYQ
+279 VKNVPANPYTNNTPTPKSPSDKPWQVFEDILAQKKSQQLYRNTKEISSAQ
-286 AASVNFN
+286 AAHIIYQ
-293 RALGEGN
+293 GQ
-300 KIKNQKALDNII
+300 NQL
-312 KAQTEAIAVQKRVT
+312 
-326 LDSYKPYVSADELKQ
+326 
-341 MGAWYDEYLASVVAT
+341 MLAS
-356 LRSNESSDNKQ
+356 NDY
-367 KQQEKATKLLNSRLL
+367 
-382 NKKEKVERRL
+382 
-392 ELLGQE
+392 LGLIDHPEIKE
-398 AAKEAINI
+398 AAKETINT

-557 VEHFGLKRQPDVLM
+557 AEHFGLKRQPDVLM

-663 DEELALRVAEE
+663 DEELALRAAEE
-674 LNIQNIFISP
+674 LNRQNIFISP

-697 RAALMATHTA
+697 RAALMATHTP

-724 TNN
+724 TDN

>member
-1 MKKVLAVALI
+1 MSI
-11 AAALITMIIVP
+11 
-22 VGAELTNEEQI
+22 
-33 INDRRPI
+33 
-40 KCPECG
+40 
-46 QQLNNTDGDGNKT
+46 
-59 PLAWRDVKGNVNYD
+59 
-73 TVDSYTHYCDNC
+73 
-85 QTDVTFHFWACKY
+85 Y
-98 SSCHICLPTSPGD
+98 SLKMRASKHTGS
-111 VCPNCHAYQ
+111 
-120 VIPEDIQELIYGA
+120 IQE
-133 GDAENSYYAGTVQG
+133 
-147 YEKGKAAATDGG
+147 
-159 YEAGYNAGYEAGYAV
+159 
-174 YPFVMGHITNN
+174 H
-185 GQKEVQAEMASPKYG
+185 
-200 GAYDP
+200 
-205 DKLKQDEKNQEAAL
+205 
-219 AQLKV
+219 
-224 DGQDYNPKQMDA
+224 
-236 YETVSGAEKES
+236 VSGAEKILPQQEL
-247 SEGMF
+247 
-252 MGSPIIFGR
+252 PQQL
-261 EALGKLGVM
+261 EALL
-270 DNMYVTMPL
+270 
-279 VKRLQYQ
+279 
-286 AASVNFN
+286 S
-293 RALGEGN
+293 RALHHAKGKADFIN
-300 KIKNQKALDNII
+300 LKI
-312 KAQTEAIAVQKRVT
+312 EAIAPENLQYIEALPVSTHEAATPAEGRQFMCQIMTELGLTPDKCQKILELFQATYGMRGAMLLDVDT
-326 LDSYKPYVSADELKQ
+326 LERLEPDQQRGIRATYMDSIAPKGEAKAICDGKNHFQEALV
-341 MGAWYDEYLASVVAT
+341 LASKVLSAPNIIGELCMSDDPDYITGYIAT
-356 LRSNESSDNKQ
+356 RDKGYIRITQLKEMGCPDGGRIFLYRGPKSQVEDCIQYLQEQRVLVKNVPSNPYANNTPKPKSTSDKPWQIFQNILAQKKIQQLYRNTKEISSAQAAHIIYQGQNQLMLASNDY
-367 KQQEKATKLLNSRLL
+367 
-382 NKKEKVERRL
+382 
-392 ELLGQE
+392 LGLIDHPEVKE

-543 AHATGVIGATGRGI
+543 AHATGVIGVTGRGI
-557 VEHFGLKRQPDVLM
+557 AEHFGLKRQPDVLM
-571 GTLSKALAA
+571 GTLSKALAT

-674 LNIQNIFISP
+674 LNRQNIFISP

-697 RAALMATHTA
+697 RAALMATHTP
-707 EELRQAAHTIGQ
+707 EELCQAAHTIGQ

-724 TNN
+724 TDN

>member
-1 MKKVLAVALI
+1 MSI
-11 AAALITMIIVP
+11 
-22 VGAELTNEEQI
+22 
-33 INDRRPI
+33 
-40 KCPECG
+40 
-46 QQLNNTDGDGNKT
+46 
-59 PLAWRDVKGNVNYD
+59 
-73 TVDSYTHYCDNC
+73 
-85 QTDVTFHFWACKY
+85 Y
-98 SSCHICLPTSPGD
+98 SLKMRASKHTGS
-111 VCPNCHAYQ
+111 
-120 VIPEDIQELIYGA
+120 IQE
-133 GDAENSYYAGTVQG
+133 
-147 YEKGKAAATDGG
+147 
-159 YEAGYNAGYEAGYAV
+159 
-174 YPFVMGHITNN
+174 H
-185 GQKEVQAEMASPKYG
+185 
-200 GAYDP
+200 
-205 DKLKQDEKNQEAAL
+205 
-219 AQLKV
+219 
-224 DGQDYNPKQMDA
+224 
-236 YETVSGAEKES
+236 VSGAEKILPQQELPQQMEALLSRALHHAKGKADFINLKIEAIS
-247 SEGMF
+247 SE
-252 MGSPIIFGR
+252 SLKYI
-261 EALGKLGVM
+261 EALPVSTHEAANPAEGRQFMCQIMTELGLTPDKCQKILELFQATYGMRGAMLLDVDTLERLEPDQQRGIRATYMDSIAPKGEAKAICDGKNHFQEALVLASKVLSAPNIIGELCMSDDPDYITGYIATRDKGYIRITQLKEMGCPDGGRIFLYRGPKSQVE
-270 DNMYVTMPL
+270 DCIKYLQEQRVL
-279 VKRLQYQ
+279 VKNVPANPYGNNTSKPKSTPNKPWQVFEDILAQKKSQQLYRNTKEISSAQ
-286 AASVNFN
+286 AAHIIYQ
-293 RALGEGN
+293 GQ
-300 KIKNQKALDNII
+300 NQL
-312 KAQTEAIAVQKRVT
+312 
-326 LDSYKPYVSADELKQ
+326 
-341 MGAWYDEYLASVVAT
+341 MLAS
-356 LRSNESSDNKQ
+356 NDY
-367 KQQEKATKLLNSRLL
+367 
-382 NKKEKVERRL
+382 
-392 ELLGQE
+392 LGLIDHPEVKE

-432 SFKHTEKALI
+432 KFKHTEKALI

-543 AHATGVIGATGRGI
+543 AHSTGVIGATGRGI

-618 ALELLENQPS
+618 ALDLLENQPS

-633 QENTRIFCKTL
+633 QENTRIFCETL

-649 EAHSDTAIV
+649 EAHSDSAIV

-674 LNIQNIFISP
+674 LNRQNIFISP

-697 RAALMATHTA
+697 RAALMATHTP

-724 TNN
+724 TDN

>member
-1 MKKVLAVALI
+1 MSI
-11 AAALITMIIVP
+11 
-22 VGAELTNEEQI
+22 
-33 INDRRPI
+33 
-40 KCPECG
+40 
-46 QQLNNTDGDGNKT
+46 
-59 PLAWRDVKGNVNYD
+59 
-73 TVDSYTHYCDNC
+73 
-85 QTDVTFHFWACKY
+85 Y
-98 SSCHICLPTSPGD
+98 SLKMRASKHIGS
-111 VCPNCHAYQ
+111 
-120 VIPEDIQELIYGA
+120 IQE
-133 GDAENSYYAGTVQG
+133 
-147 YEKGKAAATDGG
+147 
-159 YEAGYNAGYEAGYAV
+159 
-174 YPFVMGHITNN
+174 H
-185 GQKEVQAEMASPKYG
+185 
-200 GAYDP
+200 
-205 DKLKQDEKNQEAAL
+205 
-219 AQLKV
+219 
-224 DGQDYNPKQMDA
+224 
-236 YETVSGAEKES
+236 VSGAEKILPQQELPQQ
-247 SEGMF
+247 M
-252 MGSPIIFGR
+252 
-261 EALGKLGVM
+261 EALLSRALHHAKGKADFINLKIEAVAPENLKYIEALPVSTHEAATPAEGRQFMCQIMAELGLTPDKCQKILELFQATYGMRGAMLLDVDTLERLEPDQQRGIRATYM
-270 DNMYVTMPL
+270 DSIAPKGEAKAICDGKNHFQEALVLASKVLSAPNIIGELCMSDDPDYITGYIATRDKGYIRITQLKEMGCPDGGRIFLYRGPKSQVEDCIQYLQEQRVL
-279 VKRLQYQ
+279 VKNVPSNPYANNTPKPKSTSDKPWQIFQDILAQKKSQQLYRNTKEISSAQ
-286 AASVNFN
+286 AAHIIYQ
-293 RALGEGN
+293 GQ
-300 KIKNQKALDNII
+300 NQL
-312 KAQTEAIAVQKRVT
+312 
-326 LDSYKPYVSADELKQ
+326 
-341 MGAWYDEYLASVVAT
+341 MLASNDYLGLIDHPEV
-356 LRSNESSDNKQ
+356 
-367 KQQEKATKLLNSRLL
+367 
-382 NKKEKVERRL
+382 KK
-392 ELLGQE
+392 
-398 AAKEAINI
+398 AAKETINI

-432 SFKHTEKALI
+432 KFKHTEKALI

-447 MANVGIISALGIK
+447 MANVGIISALGVK

-557 VEHFGLKRQPDVLM
+557 VEHFGLNRQPDVLM

-644 QQEGI
+644 QQEGL

-674 LNIQNIFISP
+674 LNRQNIFISP
-684 IRYPTVPKGQAML
+684 IRYPTAPKGQAML
-697 RAALMATHTA
+697 RAALMATHTP
-707 EELRQAAHTIGQ
+707 EELCQAAHTIGQ
-719 TISRL
+719 TIARL
-724 TNN
+724 ADN

>member
-1 MKKVLAVALI
+1 MSI
-11 AAALITMIIVP
+11 
-22 VGAELTNEEQI
+22 
-33 INDRRPI
+33 
-40 KCPECG
+40 
-46 QQLNNTDGDGNKT
+46 
-59 PLAWRDVKGNVNYD
+59 
-73 TVDSYTHYCDNC
+73 
-85 QTDVTFHFWACKY
+85 Y
-98 SSCHICLPTSPGD
+98 SLKMRASKHTGS
-111 VCPNCHAYQ
+111 
-120 VIPEDIQELIYGA
+120 IQE
-133 GDAENSYYAGTVQG
+133 
-147 YEKGKAAATDGG
+147 
-159 YEAGYNAGYEAGYAV
+159 
-174 YPFVMGHITNN
+174 H
-185 GQKEVQAEMASPKYG
+185 
-200 GAYDP
+200 
-205 DKLKQDEKNQEAAL
+205 
-219 AQLKV
+219 
-224 DGQDYNPKQMDA
+224 
-236 YETVSGAEKES
+236 VSGAEKILPQQELPQQ
-247 SEGMF
+247 M
-252 MGSPIIFGR
+252 
-261 EALGKLGVM
+261 EALLSRALHHAKGKADFINLKIEAVAPENLKYIEALPVSTHEAATPADGRQFMCQIMAELGLTTDKCQKILELFQATYGMRGAMLLDVDTLERLEPDQQRGIRATYM
-270 DNMYVTMPL
+270 DSIAPKGEAKAICDGKNHFQEALVLASKVLSAPNIIGELCMSDDPDYITGYIATRDKGYIRITQLKEMGCPDGGRIFLYRGPKSQVEDCIQYLQEQRVL
-279 VKRLQYQ
+279 VKNVPSNPYANNTPKPKSTSDKPWQTFQDILAQKKNQQLYRNTKEISSAQ
-286 AASVNFN
+286 AAHIIYQ
-293 RALGEGN
+293 GQ
-300 KIKNQKALDNII
+300 NQL
-312 KAQTEAIAVQKRVT
+312 
-326 LDSYKPYVSADELKQ
+326 
-341 MGAWYDEYLASVVAT
+341 MLAS
-356 LRSNESSDNKQ
+356 NDY
-367 KQQEKATKLLNSRLL
+367 
-382 NKKEKVERRL
+382 
-392 ELLGQE
+392 LGLIDHPEVKE

-432 SFKHTEKALI
+432 SFKHTEKALL

-557 VEHFGLKRQPDVLM
+557 AEHFGLKHQPDVLM

-674 LNIQNIFISP
+674 LNRQNIFISP

-697 RAALMATHTA
+697 RAALMATHTP
-707 EELRQAAHTIGQ
+707 EELCQAAHTIGQ

-724 TNN
+724 TDN

>member
-1 MKKVLAVALI
+1 MSI
-11 AAALITMIIVP
+11 
-22 VGAELTNEEQI
+22 
-33 INDRRPI
+33 
-40 KCPECG
+40 
-46 QQLNNTDGDGNKT
+46 
-59 PLAWRDVKGNVNYD
+59 
-73 TVDSYTHYCDNC
+73 
-85 QTDVTFHFWACKY
+85 Y
-98 SSCHICLPTSPGD
+98 SLKMRASKHTGS
-111 VCPNCHAYQ
+111 
-120 VIPEDIQELIYGA
+120 IQE
-133 GDAENSYYAGTVQG
+133 
-147 YEKGKAAATDGG
+147 
-159 YEAGYNAGYEAGYAV
+159 
-174 YPFVMGHITNN
+174 H
-185 GQKEVQAEMASPKYG
+185 
-200 GAYDP
+200 
-205 DKLKQDEKNQEAAL
+205 
-219 AQLKV
+219 
-224 DGQDYNPKQMDA
+224 
-236 YETVSGAEKES
+236 VSGAEKILPQQELPQQMEALLSRALHHAKGKADFINLKIEAIS
-247 SEGMF
+247 SE
-252 MGSPIIFGR
+252 SLKYI
-261 EALGKLGVM
+261 EALPVSTHEAANPAEGRQFMCQIMTELGLTPDKCQKILELFQATYGMRGAMLLDVDTLERLEPDQQRGIRATYMDSIAPKGEAKAICDGKNHFQEALVLASKVLSAPNIIGELCMSDDPDYITGYIATRDKGYIRITQLKEMGCPDGGRIFLYRGPKSQVE
-270 DNMYVTMPL
+270 DCIQYLQEQRVL
-279 VKRLQYQ
+279 VKNVPSNPYANNTPKPKSTSDKPWQIFQDILAQKKSQQLYRNTKEISSAQ
-286 AASVNFN
+286 AAHIIYQ
-293 RALGEGN
+293 GQ
-300 KIKNQKALDNII
+300 NQL
-312 KAQTEAIAVQKRVT
+312 
-326 LDSYKPYVSADELKQ
+326 
-341 MGAWYDEYLASVVAT
+341 MLAS
-356 LRSNESSDNKQ
+356 NDY
-367 KQQEKATKLLNSRLL
+367 
-382 NKKEKVERRL
+382 
-392 ELLGQE
+392 LGLIDHPEVKE

-432 SFKHTEKALI
+432 SFKHTEKTLL

-543 AHATGVIGATGRGI
+543 AHATGVIGSTGRGI

-674 LNIQNIFISP
+674 LNRQNIFISP

-697 RAALMATHTA
+697 RAALMATHTP

>member
-1 MKKVLAVALI
+1 MSI
-11 AAALITMIIVP
+11 
-22 VGAELTNEEQI
+22 
-33 INDRRPI
+33 
-40 KCPECG
+40 
-46 QQLNNTDGDGNKT
+46 
-59 PLAWRDVKGNVNYD
+59 
-73 TVDSYTHYCDNC
+73 
-85 QTDVTFHFWACKY
+85 Y
-98 SSCHICLPTSPGD
+98 SLKMRASKHTGS
-111 VCPNCHAYQ
+111 
-120 VIPEDIQELIYGA
+120 IQE
-133 GDAENSYYAGTVQG
+133 
-147 YEKGKAAATDGG
+147 
-159 YEAGYNAGYEAGYAV
+159 
-174 YPFVMGHITNN
+174 H
-185 GQKEVQAEMASPKYG
+185 
-200 GAYDP
+200 
-205 DKLKQDEKNQEAAL
+205 
-219 AQLKV
+219 
-224 DGQDYNPKQMDA
+224 
-236 YETVSGAEKES
+236 VSGAEKILPQQELPQQMEALLSRALHHAKGKADFINLKIEAIS
-247 SEGMF
+247 SENLKY
-252 MGSPIIFGR
+252 I
-261 EALGKLGVM
+261 EALPVSTHEAATPAEGRQFMCQIMAELGLTPDKCQKILELFQATYGMRGAMLLDVDTLERLEPDQQRGIRATYMDSIAPKGEAKAICDGKNHFQEALVLASKVLSAPNIIGELCMSDDPDYITGYIATRDKGYIRITQLKEMGCPDGGRIFLYRGPKSQVE
-270 DNMYVTMPL
+270 DCIQYLQEQRVL
-279 VKRLQYQ
+279 VKNVPSNPYANNTPKPKSTSDKPWQIFQDILAQKKNQQLYRNTKEISSAQ
-286 AASVNFN
+286 AAHIIYQ
-293 RALGEGN
+293 GQ
-300 KIKNQKALDNII
+300 NQL
-312 KAQTEAIAVQKRVT
+312 
-326 LDSYKPYVSADELKQ
+326 
-341 MGAWYDEYLASVVAT
+341 MLAS
-356 LRSNESSDNKQ
+356 NDY
-367 KQQEKATKLLNSRLL
+367 
-382 NKKEKVERRL
+382 
-392 ELLGQE
+392 LGLIDHPEVKE

-432 SFKHTEKALI
+432 SFKHTEKALL

-557 VEHFGLKRQPDVLM
+557 AEHFGLKCQPDVLM

-618 ALELLENQPS
+618 ALELLENHPS

-674 LNIQNIFISP
+674 LNRQNIFISP

-697 RAALMATHTA
+697 RAALMATHTP
-707 EELRQAAHTIGQ
+707 EELCQAAHTIGQ

-724 TNN
+724 TDN

>member
-1 MKKVLAVALI
+1 MSI
-11 AAALITMIIVP
+11 
-22 VGAELTNEEQI
+22 
-33 INDRRPI
+33 
-40 KCPECG
+40 
-46 QQLNNTDGDGNKT
+46 
-59 PLAWRDVKGNVNYD
+59 
-73 TVDSYTHYCDNC
+73 
-85 QTDVTFHFWACKY
+85 Y
-98 SSCHICLPTSPGD
+98 SLKMRASKHTGS
-111 VCPNCHAYQ
+111 
-120 VIPEDIQELIYGA
+120 IQE
-133 GDAENSYYAGTVQG
+133 
-147 YEKGKAAATDGG
+147 
-159 YEAGYNAGYEAGYAV
+159 
-174 YPFVMGHITNN
+174 H
-185 GQKEVQAEMASPKYG
+185 
-200 GAYDP
+200 
-205 DKLKQDEKNQEAAL
+205 
-219 AQLKV
+219 
-224 DGQDYNPKQMDA
+224 
-236 YETVSGAEKES
+236 VSGAEKILPQQELPQQMEALLSRALHHAKGKADFINLKIEAIS
-247 SEGMF
+247 SENLQY
-252 MGSPIIFGR
+252 I
-261 EALGKLGVM
+261 EALSVSTHEAANPAEGRQFMCQIMTELGLTPDKCQKILELFQATYGMRGAMLLDVDTLERLEPDQQRGIRATYMDSIAPKGEAKAICDGKNHFQEALVLASKVLSAPNIIGELCMSDDPDYITGYIATRDKGYIRITQLKEMGCPDGGRIFLYRGPKSQVE
-270 DNMYVTMPL
+270 DCIKYLQEQRVL
-279 VKRLQYQ
+279 VKNVPANPYGNNTPKPKSAPNKPWQVFEDILAQKKSQQLYRNTKEISSAQ
-286 AASVNFN
+286 AAHIVYQGQNQLMLASNDY
-293 RALGEGN
+293 LGLIDHP
-300 KIKNQKALDNII
+300 KIK
-312 KAQTEAIAVQKRVT
+312 
-326 LDSYKPYVSADELKQ
+326 
-341 MGAWYDEYLASVVAT
+341 
-356 LRSNESSDNKQ
+356 
-367 KQQEKATKLLNSRLL
+367 
-382 NKKEKVERRL
+382 
-392 ELLGQE
+392 E

-432 SFKHTEKALI
+432 KFKHTEKALI

-447 MANVGIISALGIK
+447 MANVGIISALGVK

-493 KDLAEKLQE
+493 NDLAKKLQE

-628 MVHQL
+628 MVRQL

-663 DEELALRVAEE
+663 NEELALRAAEE
-674 LNIQNIFISP
+674 LNRQNIFISP

-697 RAALMATHTA
+697 RAALMATHTP

-724 TNN
+724 TDN

>member
-1 MKKVLAVALI
+1 MSI
-11 AAALITMIIVP
+11 
-22 VGAELTNEEQI
+22 
-33 INDRRPI
+33 
-40 KCPECG
+40 
-46 QQLNNTDGDGNKT
+46 
-59 PLAWRDVKGNVNYD
+59 
-73 TVDSYTHYCDNC
+73 
-85 QTDVTFHFWACKY
+85 Y
-98 SSCHICLPTSPGD
+98 SLKMRASKHIGS
-111 VCPNCHAYQ
+111 
-120 VIPEDIQELIYGA
+120 IQE
-133 GDAENSYYAGTVQG
+133 
-147 YEKGKAAATDGG
+147 
-159 YEAGYNAGYEAGYAV
+159 
-174 YPFVMGHITNN
+174 H
-185 GQKEVQAEMASPKYG
+185 
-200 GAYDP
+200 
-205 DKLKQDEKNQEAAL
+205 
-219 AQLKV
+219 
-224 DGQDYNPKQMDA
+224 
-236 YETVSGAEKES
+236 VSGAEKILPQQELPQQMEALLSRALHHAKGKADFINLKIEAIS
-247 SEGMF
+247 SENLKY
-252 MGSPIIFGR
+252 I
-261 EALGKLGVM
+261 EALPVSTHEAATPADGRQFMCQIMAELGLTPDKCQKILELFQATYGMRGAMLLDVDTLERLEPDQQRGIRATYMDSIATKGEAKAICDGKNHFQEALVLASKVLSAPNIIGELCMSDDPDYITGYIATRDKGYIRITQLKEMGCPDGGRIFLYRGPKSQVE
-270 DNMYVTMPL
+270 DCIQYLQEQRVL
-279 VKRLQYQ
+279 VKNVPSNPYGNNTPKPKSTSDKPWQIFQDILAQKKSQQLYRNTKEISSAQ
-286 AASVNFN
+286 AAHIIYQ
-293 RALGEGN
+293 GQ
-300 KIKNQKALDNII
+300 NQL
-312 KAQTEAIAVQKRVT
+312 
-326 LDSYKPYVSADELKQ
+326 
-341 MGAWYDEYLASVVAT
+341 MLAS
-356 LRSNESSDNKQ
+356 NDY
-367 KQQEKATKLLNSRLL
+367 
-382 NKKEKVERRL
+382 
-392 ELLGQE
+392 LGLIDHPEVKE

-427 ETALA
+427 ESALA

-460 DSIIFSDELNH
+460 DSIIVSDELNH

-644 QQEGI
+644 QQEGL

-674 LNIQNIFISP
+674 LNRQNIFISP

-697 RAALMATHTA
+697 RAALMATHTP
-707 EELRQAAHTIGQ
+707 EELCQAAHTIGQ
-719 TISRL
+719 TIAKL
-724 TNN
+724 ADN

>member
-1 MKKVLAVALI
+1 MSI
-11 AAALITMIIVP
+11 
-22 VGAELTNEEQI
+22 
-33 INDRRPI
+33 
-40 KCPECG
+40 
-46 QQLNNTDGDGNKT
+46 
-59 PLAWRDVKGNVNYD
+59 
-73 TVDSYTHYCDNC
+73 
-85 QTDVTFHFWACKY
+85 Y
-98 SSCHICLPTSPGD
+98 SLKMRASKHTGS
-111 VCPNCHAYQ
+111 V
-120 VIPEDIQELIYGA
+120 QE
-133 GDAENSYYAGTVQG
+133 
-147 YEKGKAAATDGG
+147 
-159 YEAGYNAGYEAGYAV
+159 
-174 YPFVMGHITNN
+174 H
-185 GQKEVQAEMASPKYG
+185 
-200 GAYDP
+200 
-205 DKLKQDEKNQEAAL
+205 
-219 AQLKV
+219 
-224 DGQDYNPKQMDA
+224 
-236 YETVSGAEKES
+236 VSGAEKILPQQELPQQMEALLSRALHHAKGKADFINLKIEAIS
-247 SEGMF
+247 SE
-252 MGSPIIFGR
+252 SLKYI
-261 EALGKLGVM
+261 EALPVSTHEAANPAEGRQFMCQIMTELGLTPDKCQKILELFQATYGMRGAMLLDVDTLERLEPDQQRGIRATYMDSIAPKGEAKAICDGKNHFQEALVLASKVLSAPNIIGELCMSDDPDYITGYIATRDKGYIRITQLKEMGCPDGGRIFLYRGPKAQVE
-270 DNMYVTMPL
+270 NCIKYLQEQRVL
-279 VKRLQYQ
+279 VKNVPANPYGNNTPKPKSAPNKPWQVFEDILAQKKSQQLYRNTKEISSAQ
-286 AASVNFN
+286 AAHIIYQ
-293 RALGEGN
+293 GQ
-300 KIKNQKALDNII
+300 NQL
-312 KAQTEAIAVQKRVT
+312 
-326 LDSYKPYVSADELKQ
+326 
-341 MGAWYDEYLASVVAT
+341 MLAS
-356 LRSNESSDNKQ
+356 NDY
-367 KQQEKATKLLNSRLL
+367 
-382 NKKEKVERRL
+382 
-392 ELLGQE
+392 LGLIDHPEVKE

-432 SFKHTEKALI
+432 SFKHTEKTLL

-543 AHATGVIGATGRGI
+543 AHATGVIGTTGRGI
-557 VEHFGLKRQPDVLM
+557 AEHFGLKRQPDVLM

-633 QENTRIFCKTL
+633 QENTRIFCETL

-649 EAHSDTAIV
+649 EAHSDTAII

-674 LNIQNIFISP
+674 LKRQNIFISP

-697 RAALMATHTA
+697 RAALMATHTP
-707 EELRQAAHTIGQ
+707 EELCQAAHTIGQ

-724 TNN
+724 TDN

>member
-1 MKKVLAVALI
+1 MSI
-11 AAALITMIIVP
+11 
-22 VGAELTNEEQI
+22 
-33 INDRRPI
+33 
-40 KCPECG
+40 
-46 QQLNNTDGDGNKT
+46 
-59 PLAWRDVKGNVNYD
+59 
-73 TVDSYTHYCDNC
+73 
-85 QTDVTFHFWACKY
+85 Y
-98 SSCHICLPTSPGD
+98 SLKMRASKHTGS
-111 VCPNCHAYQ
+111 
-120 VIPEDIQELIYGA
+120 IQE
-133 GDAENSYYAGTVQG
+133 
-147 YEKGKAAATDGG
+147 
-159 YEAGYNAGYEAGYAV
+159 
-174 YPFVMGHITNN
+174 H
-185 GQKEVQAEMASPKYG
+185 
-200 GAYDP
+200 
-205 DKLKQDEKNQEAAL
+205 
-219 AQLKV
+219 
-224 DGQDYNPKQMDA
+224 
-236 YETVSGAEKES
+236 VSGAEKILPQQELPQQ
-247 SEGMF
+247 M
-252 MGSPIIFGR
+252 
-261 EALGKLGVM
+261 EALLSRALHHAKGKADFINLKIEAVAPENLKYIEALPVSTHEAATPAEGRQFMCQIMAELGLTSDKCQKILELFQATYGMRGAMLLDVDTLERLEPDQQRGIRATYM
-270 DNMYVTMPL
+270 DSIAPKGEAKAICDGKNHFQEALVLASKVLSAPNIIGELCMSDDPDYITGYIATRDKGYIRITQLKEMGCPDGGRIFLYRGPKSQVEDCIQYLQEQRVL
-279 VKRLQYQ
+279 VKNVPSNPYANNTPKPKSTSDKPWQIFQDILDQKKSQQLYRNTKEISSAQ
-286 AASVNFN
+286 AAHIIYQ
-293 RALGEGN
+293 GQ
-300 KIKNQKALDNII
+300 NQL
-312 KAQTEAIAVQKRVT
+312 
-326 LDSYKPYVSADELKQ
+326 
-341 MGAWYDEYLASVVAT
+341 MLAS
-356 LRSNESSDNKQ
+356 NDY
-367 KQQEKATKLLNSRLL
+367 
-382 NKKEKVERRL
+382 
-392 ELLGQE
+392 LGLIDHPEVKE

-557 VEHFGLKRQPDVLM
+557 VEHFGLNRQPDVLM

-633 QENTRIFCKTL
+633 QKNTRIFCKTL

-674 LNIQNIFISP
+674 LNRQNIFISP

-697 RAALMATHTA
+697 RAALMATHTP
-707 EELRQAAHTIGQ
+707 EELCQAAHTIGQ

-724 TNN
+724 TDN

>member
-1 MKKVLAVALI
+1 MSI
-11 AAALITMIIVP
+11 
-22 VGAELTNEEQI
+22 
-33 INDRRPI
+33 
-40 KCPECG
+40 
-46 QQLNNTDGDGNKT
+46 
-59 PLAWRDVKGNVNYD
+59 
-73 TVDSYTHYCDNC
+73 
-85 QTDVTFHFWACKY
+85 Y
-98 SSCHICLPTSPGD
+98 SLKMRASKHIGS
-111 VCPNCHAYQ
+111 
-120 VIPEDIQELIYGA
+120 IQE
-133 GDAENSYYAGTVQG
+133 
-147 YEKGKAAATDGG
+147 
-159 YEAGYNAGYEAGYAV
+159 
-174 YPFVMGHITNN
+174 H
-185 GQKEVQAEMASPKYG
+185 
-200 GAYDP
+200 
-205 DKLKQDEKNQEAAL
+205 
-219 AQLKV
+219 
-224 DGQDYNPKQMDA
+224 
-236 YETVSGAEKES
+236 VSGAEKILPQQELPQQ
-247 SEGMF
+247 M
-252 MGSPIIFGR
+252 
-261 EALGKLGVM
+261 EALLSRALHHAKGKADFINLKIEAVAPENLKYIEALPVSTHEAATPAEGRQFMCQIMAELGLTPDKCQKILELFQATYVM
-270 DNMYVTMPL
+270 RGAMLLDVDTLERLEPDQQRGIRATYMDSIAPKGEAKAICDGKNHFQEALVLASKVLSAPNIIGELCMSDDPDYITGYIATRDKGYIRITQLKEMGCPDGGRIFLYRGPKSQVEDCIQYLQEQRVL
-279 VKRLQYQ
+279 VKNVPSNPYANNTPKPKSTSDKPWQIFQDILDQKKSQQLYRNTKEISSAQ
-286 AASVNFN
+286 AAHIIYQ
-293 RALGEGN
+293 GQ
-300 KIKNQKALDNII
+300 NQL
-312 KAQTEAIAVQKRVT
+312 
-326 LDSYKPYVSADELKQ
+326 
-341 MGAWYDEYLASVVAT
+341 MLAS
-356 LRSNESSDNKQ
+356 NDY
-367 KQQEKATKLLNSRLL
+367 
-382 NKKEKVERRL
+382 
-392 ELLGQE
+392 LGLIDHPEVKE

-557 VEHFGLKRQPDVLM
+557 AEHFGLKSQPDVLM

-644 QQEGI
+644 QKEGI

-674 LNIQNIFISP
+674 LNRQNIFISP

-697 RAALMATHTA
+697 RAALMATHTP
-707 EELRQAAHTIGQ
+707 EELCQAAHTIGQ

-724 TNN
+724 TDN

>member
-1 MKKVLAVALI
+1 MSI
-11 AAALITMIIVP
+11 
-22 VGAELTNEEQI
+22 
-33 INDRRPI
+33 
-40 KCPECG
+40 
-46 QQLNNTDGDGNKT
+46 
-59 PLAWRDVKGNVNYD
+59 
-73 TVDSYTHYCDNC
+73 
-85 QTDVTFHFWACKY
+85 Y
-98 SSCHICLPTSPGD
+98 SLKMRASKHTGS
-111 VCPNCHAYQ
+111 V
-120 VIPEDIQELIYGA
+120 QE
-133 GDAENSYYAGTVQG
+133 
-147 YEKGKAAATDGG
+147 
-159 YEAGYNAGYEAGYAV
+159 
-174 YPFVMGHITNN
+174 H
-185 GQKEVQAEMASPKYG
+185 
-200 GAYDP
+200 
-205 DKLKQDEKNQEAAL
+205 
-219 AQLKV
+219 
-224 DGQDYNPKQMDA
+224 
-236 YETVSGAEKES
+236 VSGAEKILPQQELPQQ
-247 SEGMF
+247 M
-252 MGSPIIFGR
+252 
-261 EALGKLGVM
+261 EALLSRALHHAKGKADFINLKIEAVASENLQYIEALPVSTHEAATPAEGRQFMCQIMTELGLTPDKCQKILELFQATYGMRGAMLLDVDTLERLEPDQQRGIRATYM
-270 DNMYVTMPL
+270 DSIAPKGEAKAICDGKNHFQEALVLASKVLSAPNIIGELCMSDDPDYITGYIATREKGYIRITQLKEMGCPDGGRIFLYRGPKSQVEDCIKYLQEQRVL
-279 VKRLQYQ
+279 VKNVPANPYGNNTSKPKSPSDKPWQIFEDILTQKKSQQLYRNTKEISSAQ
-286 AASVNFN
+286 AAHIIYQ
-293 RALGEGN
+293 GQ
-300 KIKNQKALDNII
+300 NQL
-312 KAQTEAIAVQKRVT
+312 
-326 LDSYKPYVSADELKQ
+326 
-341 MGAWYDEYLASVVAT
+341 MLAS
-356 LRSNESSDNKQ
+356 NDY
-367 KQQEKATKLLNSRLL
+367 
-382 NKKEKVERRL
+382 
-392 ELLGQE
+392 LGLIDHPEIKE

-543 AHATGVIGATGRGI
+543 AHSTGVIGATGRGI

-674 LNIQNIFISP
+674 LNRQNIFISP

-697 RAALMATHTA
+697 RAALMATHTP
-707 EELRQAAHTIGQ
+707 EELCQAAHTIGQ
-719 TISRL
+719 TIARF
-724 TNN
+724 TDN

>member
-1 MKKVLAVALI
+1 MSI
-11 AAALITMIIVP
+11 
-22 VGAELTNEEQI
+22 
-33 INDRRPI
+33 
-40 KCPECG
+40 
-46 QQLNNTDGDGNKT
+46 
-59 PLAWRDVKGNVNYD
+59 
-73 TVDSYTHYCDNC
+73 
-85 QTDVTFHFWACKY
+85 Y
-98 SSCHICLPTSPGD
+98 SLKMRASKHTGS
-111 VCPNCHAYQ
+111 
-120 VIPEDIQELIYGA
+120 IQE
-133 GDAENSYYAGTVQG
+133 
-147 YEKGKAAATDGG
+147 
-159 YEAGYNAGYEAGYAV
+159 
-174 YPFVMGHITNN
+174 H
-185 GQKEVQAEMASPKYG
+185 
-200 GAYDP
+200 
-205 DKLKQDEKNQEAAL
+205 
-219 AQLKV
+219 
-224 DGQDYNPKQMDA
+224 
-236 YETVSGAEKES
+236 VSGAEKILPQQELPQQ
-247 SEGMF
+247 M
-252 MGSPIIFGR
+252 
-261 EALGKLGVM
+261 EALLSRALHHAKGKADFINLKIEAVAPENLKYIEALPVSTHEAATPAEGRQFMCQIMAELGLTPDKCQKILELFQATYGMRGAMLLDVDTLERLEPDQQRGIRATYM
-270 DNMYVTMPL
+270 DSIAPKGETKAICDGKNHFQEALVLASKVLSAPNIIGELCMSDDPDYITGYIATRDKGYIRITKLKEMGCPDGGRIFLYRGPKSQVEDCIQYLQEQRVL
-279 VKRLQYQ
+279 VKNVPSNPYGNNTPKPKSTSDKPWQIFQDILAQKKSQQLYRNTKEISSAQ
-286 AASVNFN
+286 AAHIIYQ
-293 RALGEGN
+293 GQ
-300 KIKNQKALDNII
+300 NQL
-312 KAQTEAIAVQKRVT
+312 
-326 LDSYKPYVSADELKQ
+326 
-341 MGAWYDEYLASVVAT
+341 MLAS
-356 LRSNESSDNKQ
+356 NDY
-367 KQQEKATKLLNSRLL
+367 
-382 NKKEKVERRL
+382 
-392 ELLGQE
+392 LGLIDHPEVKE

-432 SFKHTEKALI
+432 SFKHTEKALL

-493 KDLAEKLQE
+493 KDLAKKLQE

-557 VEHFGLKRQPDVLM
+557 AEHFGLKRQPDVLM

-649 EAHSDTAIV
+649 EAYSDTAIV

-663 DEELALRVAEE
+663 DEELALRVAEK
-674 LNIQNIFISP
+674 LNRQNIFISP

-697 RAALMATHTA
+697 RAALMATHTP

-724 TNN
+724 ADN

>member
-1 MKKVLAVALI
+1 MSI
-11 AAALITMIIVP
+11 
-22 VGAELTNEEQI
+22 
-33 INDRRPI
+33 
-40 KCPECG
+40 
-46 QQLNNTDGDGNKT
+46 
-59 PLAWRDVKGNVNYD
+59 
-73 TVDSYTHYCDNC
+73 
-85 QTDVTFHFWACKY
+85 Y
-98 SSCHICLPTSPGD
+98 SLKMRASKHTGS
-111 VCPNCHAYQ
+111 
-120 VIPEDIQELIYGA
+120 IQE
-133 GDAENSYYAGTVQG
+133 
-147 YEKGKAAATDGG
+147 
-159 YEAGYNAGYEAGYAV
+159 
-174 YPFVMGHITNN
+174 H
-185 GQKEVQAEMASPKYG
+185 
-200 GAYDP
+200 
-205 DKLKQDEKNQEAAL
+205 
-219 AQLKV
+219 
-224 DGQDYNPKQMDA
+224 
-236 YETVSGAEKES
+236 VSGAEKILPQQELPQQMEALLSRALHHAKGKADFINLKIEAIS
-247 SEGMF
+247 SENLQY
-252 MGSPIIFGR
+252 I
-261 EALGKLGVM
+261 EALPVSTHEAANPTEGRQFMCQIMTELGLTPDKCQKILELFQATYGMRGAMLLDVDTLERLEPDQQRGIRATYMDSIAPKGEAKAICDGKNHFQEALVLASKVLSAPNIIGELCMSDDPDYITGYIATRDKGYIRITQLKEMGCPDGGRIFLYRGPKSQV
-270 DNMYVTMPL
+270 DDCIKYLQEQRVL
-279 VKRLQYQ
+279 VKNVPANPYANNTPKPKSAPNKPWQVFADILAQKKSQQLYRNTKEISSAQ
-286 AASVNFN
+286 AAHIIYQ
-293 RALGEGN
+293 GQ
-300 KIKNQKALDNII
+300 NQL
-312 KAQTEAIAVQKRVT
+312 
-326 LDSYKPYVSADELKQ
+326 
-341 MGAWYDEYLASVVAT
+341 MLAS
-356 LRSNESSDNKQ
+356 NDY
-367 KQQEKATKLLNSRLL
+367 
-382 NKKEKVERRL
+382 
-392 ELLGQE
+392 LGLIDHPEIKE
-398 AAKEAINI
+398 AAKDAINI

-447 MANVGIISALGIK
+447 MANVGIISALGVK

-557 VEHFGLKRQPDVLM
+557 VEHFGLNRQPDVLM

-674 LNIQNIFISP
+674 LNRQNIFISP

-697 RAALMATHTA
+697 RAALMATHTP
-707 EELRQAAHTIGQ
+707 EELCQAAHTIGQ

-724 TNN
+724 ADN

>member
-1 MKKVLAVALI
+1 MSI
-11 AAALITMIIVP
+11 
-22 VGAELTNEEQI
+22 
-33 INDRRPI
+33 
-40 KCPECG
+40 
-46 QQLNNTDGDGNKT
+46 
-59 PLAWRDVKGNVNYD
+59 
-73 TVDSYTHYCDNC
+73 
-85 QTDVTFHFWACKY
+85 Y
-98 SSCHICLPTSPGD
+98 SLKMRASKHTGS
-111 VCPNCHAYQ
+111 
-120 VIPEDIQELIYGA
+120 IQE
-133 GDAENSYYAGTVQG
+133 
-147 YEKGKAAATDGG
+147 
-159 YEAGYNAGYEAGYAV
+159 
-174 YPFVMGHITNN
+174 H
-185 GQKEVQAEMASPKYG
+185 
-200 GAYDP
+200 
-205 DKLKQDEKNQEAAL
+205 
-219 AQLKV
+219 
-224 DGQDYNPKQMDA
+224 
-236 YETVSGAEKES
+236 VSGAEKILPQQELPQQMEALLCRALHHAKGKADFINLKIEAIS
-247 SEGMF
+247 SE
-252 MGSPIIFGR
+252 SLKYI
-261 EALGKLGVM
+261 EALPVSTHEAATPAEGRQFMCQIMTELGLTPDKCQKILELFQATYGMRGAMLLDVDTLERLEPDQQRGIRATYMDSIAPKGEAKAICDGKNHFQEALVLASKVLSAPNIIGELCM
-270 DNMYVTMPL
+270 SDDPDYITGYIATQDRGYVRITKLKEMGCPDGGRIFLYRGPKSQVEDCIKYLQEQRVL
-279 VKRLQYQ
+279 VKNVPANPYTNNTPKPKSAPNKPWQVFKDILAQKKSQQLYRNTKEISSAQ
-286 AASVNFN
+286 AAHIIYQ
-293 RALGEGN
+293 GQ
-300 KIKNQKALDNII
+300 NQL
-312 KAQTEAIAVQKRVT
+312 
-326 LDSYKPYVSADELKQ
+326 
-341 MGAWYDEYLASVVAT
+341 MLAS
-356 LRSNESSDNKQ
+356 NDY
-367 KQQEKATKLLNSRLL
+367 
-382 NKKEKVERRL
+382 
-392 ELLGQE
+392 LGLIDHPEIKE

-432 SFKHTEKALI
+432 NFKHTEKALI

-524 LPDIMALA
+524 LSDIMALA
-532 EQYHVLTMVDE
+532 EQYLVLTMVDE

-557 VEHFGLKRQPDVLM
+557 VEHFGLNRQPDVLM

-663 DEELALRVAEE
+663 DEELALRAAEE
-674 LNIQNIFISP
+674 LNRQNIFISP

-697 RAALMATHTA
+697 RAALMATHTP
-707 EELRQAAHTIGQ
+707 EELCQAAHTIGQ
-719 TISRL
+719 TIPRL
-724 TNN
+724 TDN

>member
-1 MKKVLAVALI
+1 MSI
-11 AAALITMIIVP
+11 
-22 VGAELTNEEQI
+22 
-33 INDRRPI
+33 
-40 KCPECG
+40 
-46 QQLNNTDGDGNKT
+46 
-59 PLAWRDVKGNVNYD
+59 
-73 TVDSYTHYCDNC
+73 
-85 QTDVTFHFWACKY
+85 Y
-98 SSCHICLPTSPGD
+98 SLKMRASKHTGS
-111 VCPNCHAYQ
+111 
-120 VIPEDIQELIYGA
+120 IQE
-133 GDAENSYYAGTVQG
+133 
-147 YEKGKAAATDGG
+147 
-159 YEAGYNAGYEAGYAV
+159 
-174 YPFVMGHITNN
+174 H
-185 GQKEVQAEMASPKYG
+185 
-200 GAYDP
+200 
-205 DKLKQDEKNQEAAL
+205 
-219 AQLKV
+219 
-224 DGQDYNPKQMDA
+224 
-236 YETVSGAEKES
+236 VSGAEKILPQQELPQQ
-247 SEGMF
+247 M
-252 MGSPIIFGR
+252 
-261 EALGKLGVM
+261 EALLSRALHHAKGKADFINLKIEAVAPENLKYIEALPVSTHEAATPAEGRQFMCHIMTELGLTPDKCQKILELFQATYGMRGAMLLDVDTLERLEPDQQRGIRATYM
-270 DNMYVTMPL
+270 DSIAPKGEAKAICDGKNHFQEALVLASKVLSAPNIIGELCMSDDPDYITGYIATRDKGYIRITQLKEMGCPDGGRIFLYRGPKSQVEDCIQYLQEQRVL
-279 VKRLQYQ
+279 VKNVPSNPYANNTPKPKSTSDKPWQIFQDILAKKKNQQLYRNTKEISSAQ
-286 AASVNFN
+286 AAHIIYQ
-293 RALGEGN
+293 GQ
-300 KIKNQKALDNII
+300 NQL
-312 KAQTEAIAVQKRVT
+312 
-326 LDSYKPYVSADELKQ
+326 
-341 MGAWYDEYLASVVAT
+341 MLAS
-356 LRSNESSDNKQ
+356 NDY
-367 KQQEKATKLLNSRLL
+367 
-382 NKKEKVERRL
+382 
-392 ELLGQE
+392 LGLIDHPEVKE

-557 VEHFGLKRQPDVLM
+557 AEHFGLKRQPDVLM

-649 EAHSDTAIV
+649 EAHSNTAIV

-663 DEELALRVAEE
+663 DEELALRAAEE
-674 LNIQNIFISP
+674 LNRQNIFISP

-697 RAALMATHTA
+697 RAALMATHTP
-707 EELRQAAHTIGQ
+707 EELCQAAHTIGQ

-724 TNN
+724 TDN

>member
-1 MKKVLAVALI
+1 MSI
-11 AAALITMIIVP
+11 
-22 VGAELTNEEQI
+22 
-33 INDRRPI
+33 
-40 KCPECG
+40 
-46 QQLNNTDGDGNKT
+46 
-59 PLAWRDVKGNVNYD
+59 
-73 TVDSYTHYCDNC
+73 
-85 QTDVTFHFWACKY
+85 Y
-98 SSCHICLPTSPGD
+98 SLKMRASKHTGS
-111 VCPNCHAYQ
+111 
-120 VIPEDIQELIYGA
+120 IQE
-133 GDAENSYYAGTVQG
+133 
-147 YEKGKAAATDGG
+147 
-159 YEAGYNAGYEAGYAV
+159 
-174 YPFVMGHITNN
+174 H
-185 GQKEVQAEMASPKYG
+185 
-200 GAYDP
+200 
-205 DKLKQDEKNQEAAL
+205 
-219 AQLKV
+219 
-224 DGQDYNPKQMDA
+224 
-236 YETVSGAEKES
+236 VSGAEKILPQQELPQQMEALLSRALHHAKGKADFINLKIEAIS
-247 SEGMF
+247 SENLKY
-252 MGSPIIFGR
+252 I
-261 EALGKLGVM
+261 EALPVSTHEAATPTEGRQFMCQIMTELGLAPDKCQKILALFQATYGMRGAMLLDVDTLERLEPDQQRGIRATYMDSIAPKGEAKAICDGKNHFQEALVLASKVLSAPNIIGELCMSDDPDYITGYIATRDKGYIRITQLKEMGCPDGGRIFLYRGPKSQVE
-270 DNMYVTMPL
+270 DCIQYLQEQRVL
-279 VKRLQYQ
+279 VKNVPSNPYANNTPKPKSTSDKPWQIFQDILAQKKIQQLYRNTKEISSAQ
-286 AASVNFN
+286 AAHIIYQ
-293 RALGEGN
+293 GQ
-300 KIKNQKALDNII
+300 NQL
-312 KAQTEAIAVQKRVT
+312 
-326 LDSYKPYVSADELKQ
+326 
-341 MGAWYDEYLASVVAT
+341 MLAS
-356 LRSNESSDNKQ
+356 NDY
-367 KQQEKATKLLNSRLL
+367 
-382 NKKEKVERRL
+382 
-392 ELLGQE
+392 LGLIDHPEVKE

-557 VEHFGLKRQPDVLM
+557 AEHFGLKRKPDVLM

-674 LNIQNIFISP
+674 LNRQNIFISP

-697 RAALMATHTA
+697 RAALMATHTP
-707 EELRQAAHTIGQ
+707 EELCQAAHTIGQ

-724 TNN
+724 TDN

>member
-1 MKKVLAVALI
+1 MSI
-11 AAALITMIIVP
+11 
-22 VGAELTNEEQI
+22 
-33 INDRRPI
+33 
-40 KCPECG
+40 
-46 QQLNNTDGDGNKT
+46 
-59 PLAWRDVKGNVNYD
+59 
-73 TVDSYTHYCDNC
+73 
-85 QTDVTFHFWACKY
+85 Y
-98 SSCHICLPTSPGD
+98 SLKMRASKHTGS
-111 VCPNCHAYQ
+111 V
-120 VIPEDIQELIYGA
+120 QE
-133 GDAENSYYAGTVQG
+133 
-147 YEKGKAAATDGG
+147 
-159 YEAGYNAGYEAGYAV
+159 
-174 YPFVMGHITNN
+174 H
-185 GQKEVQAEMASPKYG
+185 
-200 GAYDP
+200 
-205 DKLKQDEKNQEAAL
+205 
-219 AQLKV
+219 
-224 DGQDYNPKQMDA
+224 
-236 YETVSGAEKES
+236 VSGAEKILPQQELPQQMEALLSRALHHAKGKADFINLKIEAIS
-247 SEGMF
+247 SENLQY
-252 MGSPIIFGR
+252 I
-261 EALGKLGVM
+261 EALPVSTHEAANPAEGRQFMCQIMRELGLTPDKCQKILELFQATYGMRGAMLLDVDTLERLEPDQQRGIRATYMDSIAPKGETKAICDGKNHFQEALVLASKVLSAPNIIGELCMSDDPDYITGYIATRDKGYIRITQLKEMGCPDGGRIFLYRGPKSQVE
-270 DNMYVTMPL
+270 DCIKYLQEQRVL
-279 VKRLQYQ
+279 VKNIPANPYGNNTPKPKSPSDKPWQVFKDILAQKKSQQLYRNTKEISSAQ
-286 AASVNFN
+286 AAHIIYQ
-293 RALGEGN
+293 GQ
-300 KIKNQKALDNII
+300 NQL
-312 KAQTEAIAVQKRVT
+312 
-326 LDSYKPYVSADELKQ
+326 
-341 MGAWYDEYLASVVAT
+341 MLAS
-356 LRSNESSDNKQ
+356 NDY
-367 KQQEKATKLLNSRLL
+367 
-382 NKKEKVERRL
+382 
-392 ELLGQE
+392 LGLIDHPEIKE

-543 AHATGVIGATGRGI
+543 AHATGGIGATGRGI
-557 VEHFGLKRQPDVLM
+557 AEHFGLKHQPDVLM

-618 ALELLENQPS
+618 ALELLETQPS

-674 LNIQNIFISP
+674 LNRQNIFISP

-697 RAALMATHTA
+697 RAALMATHTP
-707 EELRQAAHTIGQ
+707 EELCQAAHTIGQ
-719 TISRL
+719 TIARL
-724 TNN
+724 TDN

>member
-1 MKKVLAVALI
+1 MSI
-11 AAALITMIIVP
+11 
-22 VGAELTNEEQI
+22 
-33 INDRRPI
+33 
-40 KCPECG
+40 
-46 QQLNNTDGDGNKT
+46 
-59 PLAWRDVKGNVNYD
+59 
-73 TVDSYTHYCDNC
+73 
-85 QTDVTFHFWACKY
+85 Y
-98 SSCHICLPTSPGD
+98 SLKMRASKHTGS
-111 VCPNCHAYQ
+111 
-120 VIPEDIQELIYGA
+120 IQE
-133 GDAENSYYAGTVQG
+133 
-147 YEKGKAAATDGG
+147 
-159 YEAGYNAGYEAGYAV
+159 
-174 YPFVMGHITNN
+174 H
-185 GQKEVQAEMASPKYG
+185 
-200 GAYDP
+200 
-205 DKLKQDEKNQEAAL
+205 
-219 AQLKV
+219 
-224 DGQDYNPKQMDA
+224 
-236 YETVSGAEKES
+236 VSGAEKILPQQELPQQ
-247 SEGMF
+247 M
-252 MGSPIIFGR
+252 
-261 EALGKLGVM
+261 EALLSRALHHAKGKADFINLKIEAVAPENLQYIEALPVSTHEAATPAEGRQFMCQIMTELGLTPDKCQKILELFQATYGMRGAMLLDVDTLERLEPDQQRGIRATYM
-270 DNMYVTMPL
+270 DSIAPKGEAKAICDGKNHFQEALVLASKVLSAPNIIGELCMSDDPDYITGYIATRDKGYIRITQLKEMGCPDGGRIFLYRGPKSQVEDCIQYLQEQRVL
-279 VKRLQYQ
+279 VKNVPSNPYANNTPKPKSTSDKPWQIFQDILDQKKIQQLYRNTKEISSAQ
-286 AASVNFN
+286 AAHIIYQ
-293 RALGEGN
+293 GQ
-300 KIKNQKALDNII
+300 NQL
-312 KAQTEAIAVQKRVT
+312 
-326 LDSYKPYVSADELKQ
+326 
-341 MGAWYDEYLASVVAT
+341 MLAS
-356 LRSNESSDNKQ
+356 NDY
-367 KQQEKATKLLNSRLL
+367 
-382 NKKEKVERRL
+382 
-392 ELLGQE
+392 LGLIDHPEVKE

-543 AHATGVIGATGRGI
+543 AHATGVIGVTGRGI
-557 VEHFGLKRQPDVLM
+557 AEHFGLKRQPDVLM

-633 QENTRIFCKTL
+633 HENTRIFCKTL

-674 LNIQNIFISP
+674 LNRQNIFISP

-697 RAALMATHTA
+697 RAALMATHTP
-707 EELRQAAHTIGQ
+707 EELCQAAHTIGQ
-719 TISRL
+719 TIARL
-724 TNN
+724 TDN